1 MSTATESST
10 EDSGKAQLERE
21 ITMIEQAPYED
32 RGEQVSRLLLRRLL
46 VALFTFISRWF
57 AMQLT
62 GRRFDSRPFHFQ
74 VTTVGKLFTHMCL
87 CYQVV

>member
-1 MSTATESST
+1 MFFKASCVWNKHAIAVCFMSTATESST

-46 VALFTFISRWF
+46 VALFTFISR
-57 AMQLT
+57 
-62 GRRFDSRPFHFQ
+62 
-74 VTTVGKLFTHMCL
+74 
-87 CYQVV
+87 